1 MLLRLPNL
9 TPTRLILAG
18 AAIALVYFLV
28 TGALTTVRSQ
38 QLNQQEAG
46 LQKQIVVLQERYN
59 SLQSIRD
66 YLNSDEYIEKVAREQ
81 LGLVGPGETGIIAVP
96 DGQSQPETPAPTPS
110 RLWWEEI
117 LR

>member
-1 MLLRLPNL
+1 MILRLPNL

-18 AAIALVYFLV
+18 AAIAVVYFLV
-28 TGALTTVRSQ
+28 TGALTTVRSE

-46 LQKQIVVLQERYN
+46 LQKQIQVMQERYS

-96 DGQSQPETPAPTPS
+96 DGTVPETPAPAPS
-110 RLWWEEI
+110 RLWWEDL